1 MTMTT
6 NDTADLAA
14 RCVILRSQG
23 KTLREIADLEGV
35 TAKEV
40 SVALGGKASNETPRR
55 FEHDGIDVTI
65 TATPHREPQ
74 TTAPP
79 KPRKTEVVTRRHD
92 EQTVALC
99 ELLACKPDG
108 IIDAV
113 ALLTSLLADAQ
124 EREEQ
129 LREDLADRDKTIA
142 ALRTK
147 LAAAQTTAPPQA
159 PAHDT
164 LGLMAEQVQAL
175 ATRIKDLTDEAQQQA
190 AAMLAICY
198 DGDAQDAL
206 GWSPWMSVPQAAQ
219 ELDMH
224 QRTLRDRFEH
234 GALVDGTLIEAERPE
249 GKHWR
254 CRYKRANP

>member
-1 MTMTT
+1 MTT
-6 NDTADLAA
+6 NDTADLLERGA
-14 RCVILRSQG
+14 RYIE
-23 KTLREIADLEGV
+23 LREQGLTIAEI
-35 TAKEV
+35 
-40 SVALGGKASNETPRR
+40 VALESTTKATVLDALSAYHQHTKPKR
-55 FEHDGIDVTI
+55 FEHEGIDVTI
-65 TATPHREPQ
+65 TATPHREPK
-74 TTAPP
+74 TPAPP
-79 KPRKTEVVTRRHD
+79 KPRKTEVVTPRHD

-99 ELLACKPDG
+99 ELLAD
-108 IIDAV
+108 
-113 ALLTSLLADAQ
+113 TQ

-129 LREDLADRDKTIA
+129 LRADLADRDKTIA

-159 PAHDT
+159 PARDA

-175 ATRIKDLTDEAQQQA
+175 ATRIKDLTDEAQQQS

-198 DGDAQDAL
+198 DEDARDAL
-206 GWSPWMSVPQAAQ
+206 SWSPWMSVPQAAQ

-224 QRTLRDRFEH
+224 QRTLRDRFEY
-234 GALVDGTLIEAERPE
+234 GALVDGTLIEADRPE